1 MHDIFR
7 KIANDD
13 KIKLLKTLEA
23 DTIDIPK
30 GSSVSEFMRY
40 KNFIGVVLEGNIQIV
55 STDHEGNRTI
65 TENLKTNDIFG
76 SKITSLSDLD
86 AELIAIKDS
95 RVIIIEYFA
104 LTHNTFNSQP
114 YYQQFTANL
123 LDITMSIINERNERI
138 IILSKK
144 TIRNR
149 LLKYFEIMKKKSG
162 MRSFR
167 LPFTYTDLADY
178 LGVDRSAMTRELKNL
193 KDEGIIEVTNRR
205 ITLLH

>member
-1 MHDIFR
+1 MYDIFR
-7 KIANDD
+7 KIANED
-13 KIKLLKTLEA
+13 KQKILKTLEA
-23 DTIDIPK
+23 DTITIPK
-30 GSSVSEFMRY
+30 GTSVSEFMRY
-40 KNFIGVVLEGNIQIV
+40 KNFIGIVLDGNIQIV
-55 STDHEGNRTI
+55 STDYEGNRTI
-65 TENLKTNDIFG
+65 AENLKINDIFG

-95 RVIIIEYFA
+95 KVIIIEYFA
-104 LTHNTFNSQP
+104 LTNNTFNAQP
-114 YYQQFTANL
+114 YYQQFISNL
-123 LDITMSIINERNERI
+123 LDITMNIINDRNERI

-149 LLKYFEIMKKKSG
+149 LLKYFEIMRKKNG
-162 MRSFR
+162 VRTFR

>member
-1 MHDIFR
+1 MQDIFR
-7 KIANDD
+7 KIANEDRH
-13 KIKLLKTLEA
+13 KILRILEA
-23 DTIDIPK
+23 DTLNITK
-30 GSSVSEFMRY
+30 GAVVSDFMRY
-40 KNFIGVVLEGNIQIV
+40 KNFIGIVLDGNIQIV

-76 SKITSLSDLD
+76 SKITSLSDSD

-104 LTHNTFNSQP
+104 LTHNTFNTHP
-114 YYQQFTANL
+114 YYQQFVSNL
-123 LDITMSIINERNERI
+123 LEITMSIINERNERI

-149 LLKYFEIMKKKSG
+149 LLKYFEIMKKKYGS
-162 MRSFR
+162 RSFR

-178 LGVDRSAMTRELKNL
+178 LGVDRSAMTREIKNL
-193 KDEGIIEVTNRR
+193 KEEGIIEVTNKK